1 MLFEREWQQINHSP
15 DANKYLV
22 DRLSSGR
29 SLSQAVLRAK
39 MVERSSLYV
48 SRTKGNTL
56 ENLDFVN
63 GTVGAFSGERIS
75 ASEAVSDY
83 LSTTEKLVIF
93 EHQLASR
100 GDPWISAIPHHGNFS
115 YRNSDVYIWLS
126 SEDLRDQDEFYWREP
141 PLGIALDSFVLASS

>member
-93 EHQLASR
+93 EHQLASGVTR
-100 GDPWISAIPHHGNFS
+100 GSAQSRTTEIFRTEIVMYTFGYPARICETKTSFTG
-115 YRNSDVYIWLS
+115 
-126 SEDLRDQDEFYWREP
+126 REP